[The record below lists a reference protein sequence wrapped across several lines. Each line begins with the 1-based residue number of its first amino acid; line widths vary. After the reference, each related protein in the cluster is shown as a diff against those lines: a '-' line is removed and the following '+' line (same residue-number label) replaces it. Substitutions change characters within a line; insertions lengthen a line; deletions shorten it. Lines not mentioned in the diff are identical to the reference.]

1 MQINLI
7 REAKAMKYYLVA
19 LFDDESYKNLNPI
32 QKNLSKRFR
41 ANRNSPTPYIPL
53 EIIENPNIDKLDVVI
68 DKIVKPYK
76 NFKVQLSTEV
86 SVSETNKTLNMKI
99 LDVGYIKRLN
109 RLMSDTLK
117 LHGFNIQNYNSE
129 LSMHISLANLNYIP
143 KDMKKFDGEVN
154 FKSNCETL
162 KVDRIEIWKVSNNK
176 RETLI
181 KSYPLKKNLYL

>member
-1 MQINLI
+1 
-7 REAKAMKYYLVA
+7 MKYYLVA
-19 LFDDESYKNLNPI
+19 LFDEESYKNLNPI
-32 QKNLSKRFR
+32 QRNLSKKFR

-53 EIIENPNIDKLDVVI
+53 EIIENPNIDKLDVVV

-99 LDVGYIKRLN
+99 EDVGYIKRLT

-117 LHGFNIQNYNSE
+117 LHGFNTQNC
-129 LSMHISLANLNYIP
+129 NYLP

-162 KVDRIEIWKVSNNK
+162 KVDRIELWKFSTNK

>member
-1 MQINLI
+1 
-7 REAKAMKYYLVA
+7 MKYYLVA

>member
-1 MQINLI
+1 
-7 REAKAMKYYLVA
+7 MKYYLVA

-32 QKNLSKRFR
+32 QRNLSKRFR

-53 EIIENPNIDKLDVVI
+53 EVIENPNIDKLDVVV

-76 NFKVQLSTEV
+76 NFKVQLSSEV
-86 SVSETNKTLNMKI
+86 SVSESSKTLNMKI
-99 LDVGYIKRLN
+99 EDVGYIRRIN
-109 RLMSDTLK
+109 RLVSDTLK

-143 KDMKKFDGEVN
+143 KDMKKFDGEVT
-154 FKSNCETL
+154 FKPNCETL
-162 KVDRIEIWKVSNNK
+162 KVDRIEIWKFSNNK
-176 RETLI
+176 KETLI

>member
-1 MQINLI
+1 
-7 REAKAMKYYLVA
+7 MKYYLVA

-32 QKNLSKRFR
+32 QRNLSKRFR

-53 EIIENPNIDKLDVVI
+53 EVIENPNIDKLDVVV

-76 NFKVQLSTEV
+76 NFKVQLSSEV
-86 SVSETNKTLNMKI
+86 SVSESSKTLNMKI
-99 LDVGYIKRLN
+99 EDVGYIRRIN

-117 LHGFNIQNYNSE
+117 LYGFNIQNYNSE

-143 KDMKKFDGEVN
+143 KDMKKFDGEVT
-154 FKSNCETL
+154 FKPNCETL
-162 KVDRIEIWKVSNNK
+162 KVDRIEIWKLSNNK
-176 RETLI
+176 KETLI